1 MQDINFE
8 INPVGHGFAHQ
19 NNGMEVDQDAEDDDQ
34 MEMDVV
40 EQDTITFNQSGST
53 ANYLRATG
61 PDTHLSVEEVLAG
74 IQNSGG
80 SSSSNDSGV
89 VTSDRSAHLIIPS
102 FIVKACQKLAVDGI
116 LPFTR
121 EKMVREWKEDVKK
134 AIRSVAPVMD
144 CILIRLWVFLF
155 ADKDA
160 AQGRVPVGPI
170 SIPVIVSKKP
180 GSKTL
185 LVDTMVRRSSR
196 LNPQAKDGFQIVKI
210 KEPASKRRKTASL
223 VIDLDQPPQNAE
235 EAANP
240 IPLDNLR
247 KWGVKCGVPPE
258 ELSEDALMQGCTED
272 QD

>member
-1 MQDINFE
+1 MVFCHSL
-8 INPVGHGFAHQ
+8 GRRWCR
-19 NNGMEVDQDAEDDDQ
+19 NG
-34 MEMDVV
+34 
-40 EQDTITFNQSGST
+40 
-53 ANYLRATG
+53 R
-61 PDTHLSVEEVLAG
+61 
-74 IQNSGG
+74 
-80 SSSSNDSGV
+80 
-89 VTSDRSAHLIIPS
+89 
-102 FIVKACQKLAVDGI
+102 
-116 LPFTR
+116 
-121 EKMVREWKEDVKK
+121 KMLKK

-144 CILIRLWVFLF
+144 CILIRLWDFLF

>member
-121 EKMVREWKEDVKK
+121 EKMVQEWKEDVKK
-134 AIRSVAPVMD
+134 GYPFSCPSHGLHSYQA
-144 CILIRLWVFLF
+144 
-155 ADKDA
+155 
-160 AQGRVPVGPI
+160 VGF
-170 SIPVIVSKKP
+170 SI
-180 GSKTL
+180 
-185 LVDTMVRRSSR
+185 
-196 LNPQAKDGFQIVKI
+196 
-210 KEPASKRRKTASL
+210 
-223 VIDLDQPPQNAE
+223 
-235 EAANP
+235 
-240 IPLDNLR
+240 
-247 KWGVKCGVPPE
+247 C
-258 ELSEDALMQGCTED
+258 
-272 QD
+272 